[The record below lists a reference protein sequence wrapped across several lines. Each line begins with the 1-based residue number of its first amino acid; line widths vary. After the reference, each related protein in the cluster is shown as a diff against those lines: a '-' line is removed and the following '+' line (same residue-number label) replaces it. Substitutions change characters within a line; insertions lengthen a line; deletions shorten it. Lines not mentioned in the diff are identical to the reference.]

1 MALPLSREKK
11 KVPTEV
17 EIDQVH
23 ILACNSCPRAVLAR
37 LTNVQATKQ
46 HAELHPPITTM
57 KGQPSNTS
65 SLKVLRD

>member
-1 MALPLSREKK
+1 MGKK

-37 LTNVQATKQ
+37 LTNIQATKQ
-46 HAELHPPITTM
+46 HAEMHPPITTIER
-57 KGQPSNTS
+57 PA
-65 SLKVLRD
+65 L